1 MFHATIPY
9 EMNKRKFIV
18 THANPDQD
26 AVSSIWLIKRF
37 WAGWENTEIL
47 SVPAGETLDSFRQK
61 DSNIYSTISTEK
73 SDIVHVDTGFGEF
86 DHHQTNDD
94 TCAAK
99 LVFEKT
105 IKNKSGKKIKI
116 DEVEFTVK
124 KANYEVL
131 ERMISFIN
139 EIDHFREVYYP
150 EANNDRYQFLLSGIL
165 DGLNLMYNSTGVGDV
180 QVVSFG
186 MTALDG
192 VYRLLQNK
200 IGAEKEI
207 EERTSVVIPT
217 KFGDAIGF
225 ETSNDAVL
233 DISQKN
239 GYAIT
244 VRKDPNKQYIR
255 LKCLPEKGIDLTPI
269 YNELKQRDPEAS
281 WFLHASRAMVLNG
294 STKNPSMKPTTL
306 SLDEIMEVIKKEFS

>member
-1 MFHATIPY
+1 
-9 EMNKRKFIV
+9 MNKKKYIV

-37 WAGWENTEIL
+37 WAGWEDAETL

-61 DSNIYSTISTEK
+61 DPNAYPDI
-73 SDIVHVDTGFGEF
+73 DAQHAHIVHADTGLGDF
-86 DHHQTNDD
+86 DHHQTNED

-99 LVFEKT
+99 LIFEKT
-105 IKNKSGKKIKI
+105 IKNKAGKHITI
-116 DEVEFTVK
+116 DHVEYTVR

-131 ERMISFIN
+131 ARMVSFIN
-139 EIDHFREVYYP
+139 DIDHFREVYYP

-165 DGLNLMYNSTGVGDV
+165 DGLNLLYNSTGAGDI

-200 IGAEKEI
+200 VGAEKEI
-207 EERTSVVIPT
+207 EKDPSLVIAT
-217 KFGDAIGF
+217 KHGEAIGF

-244 VRKDPNKQYIR
+244 VRKDPNKQYVRI
-255 LKCLPEKGIDLTPI
+255 KCLPEKGIDLTPV
-269 YNELKQRDPEAS
+269 YNKLKQKDPEAS
-281 WFLHASRAMVLNG
+281 WFLHASCAMVLNG

-306 SLDEIMEVIKKEFS
+306 SLNEIMEVVKEEFN